1 MGFKNFWEAL
11 GFGDSE
17 KEDRDEYYEE
27 VDEAPSFVPTKK
39 ERSNNL
45 VALKSDKVSV
55 VVIEPTNFEEAPI
68 IADNL
73 KDKRPVII
81 NMENADPILIRRM
94 IDFIG
99 GICYAI
105 GGTMQKI
112 GYKII
117 LVVPPNVNISG
128 ELKESYTQQDQEEV
142 FAWVTH
148 FDKED

>member
-1 MGFKNFWEAL
+1 MGFKKFWEAL
-11 GFGDSE
+11 GFGDSD
-17 KEDRDEYYEE
+17 KEDREEYYDE
-27 VDEAPSFVPTKK
+27 VEEAPAFVPSRK
-39 ERSNNL
+39 ERNNNL
-45 VALKSDKVSV
+45 VAFKTDKVNV

-73 KDKRPVII
+73 KEKRPVII
-81 NMENADPILIRRM
+81 NMENADPVLIRRM

>member
-17 KEDRDEYYEE
+17 KDYREEYYEE
-27 VDEAPSFVPTKK
+27 VDEAPGLTPLKK

-45 VALKSDKVSV
+45 VALKNDKVSV

-81 NMENADPILIRRM
+81 NMENADPVLIRRM

-117 LVVPPNVNISG
+117 LVVPPNIVISG
-128 ELKESYTQQDQEEV
+128 ELKEAYTQQDQEEI

-148 FDKED
+148 FDKEE

>member
-1 MGFKNFWEAL
+1 MSFKGFWQAL

-17 KEDRDEYYEE
+17 KEEREEYYEE
-27 VDEAPSFVPTKK
+27 QDSPELYLPPKK
-39 ERSNNL
+39 EKNSNL
-45 VALKSDKVSV
+45 VAFRKDKVSV

-81 NMENADPILIRRM
+81 NMENADPSLVRRM

-99 GICYAI
+99 GVCYDN

-117 LVVPPNVNISG
+117 LVVPSNVNISG
-128 ELKESYTQQDQEEV
+128 ELREAYAQAEQEEV

-148 FDKED
+148 YDKED

>member
-1 MGFKNFWEAL
+1 MAFKGIWEAL

-17 KEDRDEYYEE
+17 REEREDFFEDMQEE
-27 VDEAPSFVPTKK
+27 NNYIPVQKDRPS
-39 ERSNNL
+39 NL

-55 VVIEPTNFEEAPI
+55 VVVEPTNFEEAPI

-73 KDKRPVII
+73 KDRRPVII
-81 NMENADPILIRRM
+81 NMENADPVLVRRM

-99 GICYAI
+99 GISYAI

-128 ELKESYTQQDQEEV
+128 ELRETYGQQDQEEV
-142 FAWVTH
+142 FAWVTQY
-148 FDKED
+148 DRED

>member
-1 MGFKNFWEAL
+1 MAFKGIWEAL

-17 KEDRDEYYEE
+17 REEREDFFEDMQEDNSY
-27 VDEAPSFVPTKK
+27 VPLQK
-39 ERSNNL
+39 ERPSNL

-55 VVIEPTNFEEAPI
+55 VVVEPTNFEEAPI

-73 KDKRPVII
+73 KDRRPVII
-81 NMENADPILIRRM
+81 NMENADPVLVRRM

-99 GICYAI
+99 GISYAI

-128 ELKESYTQQDQEEV
+128 ELREAYGQQDQEEV
-142 FAWVTH
+142 FAWVTQY
-148 FDKED
+148 DRED

>member
-142 FAWVTH
+142 FFCFTH